1 MNSQLLNH
9 DSPCVQSPGK
19 HPKADPCV
27 FVVFGA
33 AGDLTKRLLIPA
45 IYNLV
50 EANLLSDNFAI
61 IGIARADKDSEQFRK
76 DLTEDMGKYAT
87 RQVTPEK
94 WDKIK
99 NNIHYIQG
107 NFDDPNVYS
116 KLAEKLPQVD
126 QEVASKGNVLFYLA
140 TAADYFAS
148 IVHSLSEAGLTKE
161 VDGKWRRVIV
171 EKPFGEDLASALAL
185 NNNLLSS
192 LNESQ
197 IYRIDHYLGKE
208 TVQNILVFRFANGL
222 IEPLWNNRYIDH
234 VQITVAEVVGVENR
248 GNFYDNAGAL
258 RDMVPNHLLQLLT
271 MTAIEPPTSFA
282 ADSVRNEKAKVLQCL
297 RPIDGDDVVLRAVRG
312 QYGAGTIKGEP
323 VPSYRQSPKVR
334 PDSNT
339 ETYTAL
345 KFTIEN
351 WRWAGVPFYIRTG
364 KALPQKRSEIVVTFK
379 KAPIS
384 LFEQADCNTVRSNQ
398 VIINIQPEEGISI
411 SLDAKIPGPK
421 ISISPVKMTFDY
433 KQYFG
438 QAVNTGYETL
448 LYDCMIGDATLF
460 QRGDTAELGW
470 AAIDNVLDYWKN
482 SRPKD
487 FPNYAA
493 GSSGPKSADDLLAR
507 DGRYWKSLT

>member
-1 MNSQLLNH
+1 LNSQLLSH
-9 DSPCVQSPGK
+9 EPDCVEASGP

-33 AGDLTKRLLIPA
+33 AGDLTKRLLVPA
-45 IYNLV
+45 IYNLI

-76 DLTEDMGKYAT
+76 DITEDLSKYAT
-87 RQVTPEK
+87 RAVSPEK
-94 WDKIK
+94 WEKIK
-99 NNIHYIQG
+99 NNIHYIRG
-107 NFDDPNVYS
+107 NFDDPNVYQ
-116 KLAEKLPQVD
+116 KLKEKLPEVD
-126 QEVASKGNVLFYLA
+126 QAVGAKGNVLFYLA
-140 TAADYFAS
+140 TGADYFAS
-148 IVHSLSEAGLTKE
+148 IVHSLSEAGLTQE
-161 VDGKWRRVIV
+161 TDDKWRRVIV
-171 EKPFGEDLASALAL
+171 EKPFGEDLQSAKTLNAS
-185 NNNLLSS
+185 LLSS
-192 LNESQ
+192 LKETQ

-234 VQITVAEVVGVENR
+234 VQITVSEVVGVENR

-297 RPIDGDDVVLRAVRG
+297 RPIEGDDVVLKAVRG
-312 QYGAGTIKGEP
+312 QYGAGIIKGEA
-323 VPSYRQSPKVR
+323 VPSYRESPKVR

-339 ETYTAL
+339 ETFVAL
-345 KFTIEN
+345 KFGIEN

-384 LFEQADCNTVRSNQ
+384 LFEQADCSNVRSNQ
-398 VIINIQPEEGISI
+398 VMINIQPEEGISI
-411 SLDAKIPGPK
+411 SLDAKIPGPN
-421 ISISPVKMTFDY
+421 IAISPVKMTFDY

-470 AAIDNVLDYWKN
+470 QAVDSVLDYWKN
-482 SRPKD
+482 SKPKD

-493 GSSGPKSADDLLAR
+493 GSSGPKAADELLSR
-507 DGRYWKSLT
+507 DGRYWKKLT